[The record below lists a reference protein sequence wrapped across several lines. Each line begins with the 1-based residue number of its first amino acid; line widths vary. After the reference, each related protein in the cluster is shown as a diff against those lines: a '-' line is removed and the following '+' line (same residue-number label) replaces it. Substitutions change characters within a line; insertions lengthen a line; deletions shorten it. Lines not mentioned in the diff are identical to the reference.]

1 MDIGIHRVTKVELTN
16 IREYDDYETRDIIIH
31 SEDGNV
37 TVTLYS
43 VRGDNTEG
51 ILKVQA

>member
-1 MDIGIHRVTKVELTN
+1 MDINIHRVTKIELSN

-37 TVTLYS
+37 TVTVYS
-43 VRGDNTEG
+43 IKGDDVEG

>member
-1 MDIGIHRVTKVELTN
+1 MDINIHRVTKIELSN
-16 IREYDDYETRDIIIH
+16 IREYPDYETRDIIIH

-37 TVTLYS
+37 TITLYS
-43 VRGDNTEG
+43 VRDDDAEG